1 MSSESRIFNWSCS
14 EKSVSF
20 ILLTRLMC
28 PFVCDID
35 FHTASFFFSCV
46 ECLCS
51 CQQHKTDFW
60 LKHRWCLLLLLSC
73 SLNFLRPFAR
83 LNTLSYQLNHTSK
96 MYKAAL
102 SSQTKW
108 STSFHQ
114 RVKFLWQSNRIQ
126 TALKVMMEQRKVM
139 INHDK
144 VVFFSERPNTLIL
157 QQCWEE
163 AQLEQQ
169 SWTPRLQ
176 H

>member
-1 MSSESRIFNWSCS
+1 MQWKKC
-14 EKSVSF
+14 F
-20 ILLTRLMC
+20 IYFINKINVPVCLRYRFSHRL
-28 PFVCDID
+28 F
-35 FHTASFFFSCV
+35 
-46 ECLCS
+46 
-51 CQQHKTDFW
+51 
-60 LKHRWCLLLLLSC
+60 LLLLYWMSLFLSTAQ
-73 SLNFLRPFAR
+73 NRFLAETPVVLVVVVELQFEFSEAVRSPKHAQ
-83 LNTLSYQLNHTSK
+83 LSTESHQQNVQSCI
-96 MYKAAL
+96 

-169 SWTPRLQ
+169 SWTPRLL